1 MFDTFCVAYLFPP
14 KLHFTK
20 LMMKAIKSF
29 VSRWTRTLP
38 LNWWPRSQWL
48 TWRPEWCP
56 VMEVEEPWAI
66 PKSISTWW
74 VPALH
79 TQMWLHD
86 LTRSIPNPNTSFL
99 LVLLCHGG
107 YVLFVHQQIML
118 WLMLKLSFWWNVAQ
132 VPFAL
137 LIFFKW
143 FSEIQSSEEMFGHM
157 NLLIQAVLFFVI
169 SEDGK

>member
-1 MFDTFCVAYLFPP
+1 
-14 KLHFTK
+14 
-20 LMMKAIKSF
+20 
-29 VSRWTRTLP
+29 
-38 LNWWPRSQWL
+38 
-48 TWRPEWCP
+48 
-56 VMEVEEPWAI
+56 
-66 PKSISTWW
+66 
-74 VPALH
+74 
-79 TQMWLHD
+79 
-86 LTRSIPNPNTSFL
+86 
-99 LVLLCHGG
+99 
-107 YVLFVHQQIML
+107 ML